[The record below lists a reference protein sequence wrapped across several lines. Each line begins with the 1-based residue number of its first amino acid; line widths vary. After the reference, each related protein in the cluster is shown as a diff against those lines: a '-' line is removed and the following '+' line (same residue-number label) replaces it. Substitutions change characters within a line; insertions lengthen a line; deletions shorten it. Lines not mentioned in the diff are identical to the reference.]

1 MFVILLKVRLSSLA
15 KRLIREMSDEV
26 LSTGQGKD
34 YPADK
39 TKNYRLY
46 ILKTI
51 NDIYTIFETRFIQN
65 WEKDCSDVTGNVSG
79 YRQFYMRNLFVDMIG
94 FSSTVMVRRMHG
106 LAHNVDV
113 DEIEDLDV
121 RKDVQILI
129 LELAEELMMN
139 REKFADIQEV
149 TGFVK
154 DKIF

>member
-1 MFVILLKVRLSSLA
+1 
-15 KRLIREMSDEV
+15 MSDEV

-34 YPADK
+34 YSADK
-39 TKNYRLY
+39 TKDYRLY

-51 NDIYTIFETRFIQN
+51 NDIYTIFETRFTQN

-94 FSSTVMVRRMHG
+94 FASTVMVRRMHG

>member
-1 MFVILLKVRLSSLA
+1 MSKITYKFYVKEHIIGVVI
-15 KRLIREMSDEV
+15 
-26 LSTGQGKD
+26 
-34 YPADK
+34 
-39 TKNYRLY
+39 
-46 ILKTI
+46 
-51 NDIYTIFETRFIQN
+51 
-65 WEKDCSDVTGNVSG
+65 G

-94 FSSTVMVRRMHG
+94 FASTVMVRRMHG